1 MKRQNLLIRRIWKNT
16 NSTKDQYTVQ
26 FFQVMEG
33 SGNPLLSITQNV
45 SFDSKLTALV
55 SFSKEQCEKV
65 FGTLSFDP
73 KDANDPKTF
82 MAAPAILK
90 GYSISVVENT
100 TQNPNNPNQT
110 AKINPKTAEVLTIN
124 GNPIYRH
131 TDLVP
136 TESVQTILLK
146 ADTVPVSSSQVDPI
160 TQKQEVV

>member
-1 MKRQNLLIRRIWKNT
+1 MKRQDLLIRRIWKNT

-26 FFQVMEG
+26 FFQVI
-33 SGNPLLSITQNV
+33 SGNPLLAITQNV

-73 KDANDPKTF
+73 KDENDPKTF

-110 AKINPKTAEVLTIN
+110 AKINPKTAEVLTFN
-124 GNPIYRH
+124 GNSIYRH

-146 ADTVPVSSSQVDPI
+146 ADTVPVASAHVEPEKQQV
-160 TQKQEVV
+160 V